1 MRVLFIGK
9 RFYTNRDAYT
19 ERFGRIY
26 QLPYWWAKAGHEVD
40 LWLIDYHGGEAGV
53 SQDEALTVETTPVL
67 RWRFFKRW
75 ISACF
80 SRRSARRP
88 DIIVASGDCYV
99 GLVAY
104 LAAFLSGSKFVFD
117 VYDRYDVF
125 DGYRRLPGF
134 DPLSFLLRR
143 SWVATFASTKVLDDL
158 KPLTKKSLLVPNGVD
173 LDRFRPLPMLESRKQ
188 FGLPEGTALAGYFG
202 SMEPERGIE
211 DLITAV
217 ATLVDSG
224 TEVNLVIGG
233 KADPNINFDYPWLHY
248 LGNIEFS
255 KMPAALASCDVL
267 ALPYRQGAFVDNA
280 SSCKIAEYIAVQR
293 PVVATRSPN
302 LTRNFARQAE
312 QLDGLLATPGDA
324 KELAQCLRSQLS
336 ERRLV
341 DMPKGMSWLEI
352 SESIREALEELIADE
367 VVK

>member
-1 MRVLFIGK
+1 MRILFIGK

-40 LWLIDYHGGEAGV
+40 LWLVDYHGGEAGV

-88 DIIVASGDCYV
+88 DIIVASGDCYI

-104 LAAFLSGSKFVFD
+104 LAACFCGSKFVFD

-134 DPLSFLLRR
+134 DPLTFLLRR
-143 SWVATFASTKVLDDL
+143 SWIAMFASTKVLDELRPMTDRV
-158 KPLTKKSLLVPNGVD
+158 LLVPNGLD
-173 LDRFRPLPMLESRKQ
+173 LDRFRPMSMPESRRQ
-188 FGLPEGTALAGYFG
+188 FELPEDVSLVGYFG

-211 DLITAV
+211 DLLAAV
-217 ATLVDSG
+217 AMLVDGG
-224 TEVNLVIGG
+224 TGVNLVIGG
-233 KADPNINFDYPWLHY
+233 KADPKINFNYPWLHY

-267 ALPYRQGAFVDNA
+267 ALPYRLGALMDNGA
-280 SSCKIAEYIAVQR
+280 SCKIAEYIAVQR

-302 LTRNFARQAE
+302 LTRNFPGQAE

-324 KELAQCLRSQLS
+324 KDLARCISEQLS
-336 ERRLV
+336 TRRLV
-341 DMPKGMSWLEI
+341 DMPNGLSWREI
-352 SESIREALEELIADE
+352 SLNTLAVLEKPGVTEDGE
-367 VVK
+367 

>member
-40 LWLIDYHGGEAGV
+40 LWLVDYHGGEAGV

-134 DPLSFLLRR
+134 DPLTFLLRR
-143 SWVATFASTKVLDDL
+143 SWVATFAST
-158 KPLTKKSLLVPNGVD
+158 TQ
-173 LDRFRPLPMLESRKQ
+173 LPGRSRKKP
-188 FGLPEGTALAGYFG
+188 FSP
-202 SMEPERGIE
+202 RI
-211 DLITAV
+211 
-217 ATLVDSG
+217 
-224 TEVNLVIGG
+224 VIPTGRRT
-233 KADPNINFDYPWLHY
+233 P
-248 LGNIEFS
+248 
-255 KMPAALASCDVL
+255 PASV
-267 ALPYRQGAFVDNA
+267 F
-280 SSCKIAEYIAVQR
+280 I
-293 PVVATRSPN
+293 
-302 LTRNFARQAE
+302 
-312 QLDGLLATPGDA
+312 
-324 KELAQCLRSQLS
+324 
-336 ERRLV
+336 
-341 DMPKGMSWLEI
+341 
-352 SESIREALEELIADE
+352 
-367 VVK
+367 